1 MMEIIIDNRE
11 NSLIKLLEENKKVF
25 IKKNLEIGDIQFI
38 ENDKLIYIVER
49 KTINDLG
56 ASIKDGRYKEQK
68 IRLLSNHSN
77 NIYYIIEGNI
87 DDCNTLNRKAL
98 LGSIINMSF
107 RDNIKV
113 ISSNNIKDT
122 YDIILQIRRKYDE
135 GKFKEIE
142 SSTDN
147 YVSSIKMNKK
157 ENMSKEL
164 CNIVQLATI
173 PGVSQKISKIILEK
187 YGSMSN
193 LIEEYKKTD
202 NLLLADIS
210 LGKRKIGKVLSIK
223 IYDYLI

>member
-1 MMEIIIDNRE
+1 MEIIIDNRE
-11 NSLIKLLEENKKVF
+11 NSLIKLLEENNEIF
-25 IKKNLEIGDIQFI
+25 IKKNLEIGDIQFM
-38 ENDKLIYIVER
+38 ENDKLIYIIER

-68 IRLLSNHSN
+68 MRLLSNNSN

-87 DDCNTLNRKAL
+87 DNCNTLNRKAL

-122 YDIILQIRRKYDE
+122 YDIILQIRKKYDE
-135 GKFKEIE
+135 GKFKKIE
-142 SSTDN
+142 NSKDN
-147 YVSSIKMNKK
+147 YVSSIKINKK
-157 ENMSKEL
+157 ENMSKEI

-187 YGSMSN
+187 YGSLSN

-202 NLLLADIS
+202 NLLLEEIS
-210 LGKRKIGKVLSIK
+210 LGKRKLGKVLSIK
-223 IYDYLI
+223 IHDYLI

>member
-1 MMEIIIDNRE
+1 MEIIIDNRE
-11 NSLIKLLEENKKVF
+11 NNLIKLLEENNIKC

-38 ENDKLIYIVER
+38 ENDKIIYILER

-68 IRLLSNHSN
+68 MRLLSNHSD

-98 LGSIINMSF
+98 MGSIINMSF

-122 YDIILQIRRKYDE
+122 YDIIVQIQKKYNE
-135 GKFKEIE
+135 GKFKKIE
-142 SSTDN
+142 TTQDN
-147 YVSSIKMNKK
+147 YISTIKTNKK
-157 ENMSKEL
+157 ENMNKEL
-164 CNIVQLATI
+164 CNIIQLATI
-173 PGVSQKISKIILEK
+173 PGVSQNISKIIMEK
-187 YGSMSN
+187 YETLSN
-193 LIEEYKKTD
+193 LIEEYKKND

-210 LGKRKIGKVLSIK
+210 LGKRKIGKVLSTK

>member
-11 NSLIKLLEENKKVF
+11 NSLIKLLEENKIVF
-25 IKKNLEIGDIQFI
+25 IKKNLEIGDIHFI
-38 ENDKLIYIVER
+38 ENDKIIYILER

-68 IRLLSNHSN
+68 MRLLSNHSN

-135 GKFKEIE
+135 GKFKKIE

-173 PGVSQKISKIILEK
+173 PGVSQNISKIIMEK

-193 LIEEYKKTD
+193 LIEEYKK
-202 NLLLADIS
+202 
-210 LGKRKIGKVLSIK
+210 
-223 IYDYLI
+223 

>member
-1 MMEIIIDNRE
+1 MEIIIDNRE
-11 NSLIKLLEENKKVF
+11 NSLIKLLEENKEVF

-38 ENDKLIYIVER
+38 ENDKIIYILER

-68 IRLLSNHSN
+68 MRLLSNHSD

-98 LGSIINMSF
+98 MGSIINMSF

-122 YDIILQIRRKYDE
+122 YDIIIQIQKKYNE
-135 GKFKEIE
+135 GKFKKIE
-142 SSTDN
+142 TTQDN
-147 YVSSIKMNKK
+147 YISTIKTNKK
-157 ENMSKEL
+157 ENMNKEL
-164 CNIVQLATI
+164 CNIIQLATI
-173 PGVSQKISKIILEK
+173 PGVSQNISKIIMEK
-187 YGSMSN
+187 YETLSN

-210 LGKRKIGKVLSIK
+210 LGKRKIGKVLSTK

>member
-1 MMEIIIDNRE
+1 MEIIIDNRE
-11 NSLIKLLEENKKVF
+11 NSLIKLLEENKEVF

-68 IRLLSNHSN
+68 MRLLSNHSN

-135 GKFKEIE
+135 SKFKKIE
-142 SSTDN
+142 NSTDN

-173 PGVSQKISKIILEK
+173 PGVSQNISKIIMEK

-202 NLLLADIS
+202 NLLLANIS

>member
-1 MMEIIIDNRE
+1 MEIIIDNRE
-11 NSLIKLLEENKKVF
+11 NSLIKLLEDNDEVF

-68 IRLLSNHSN
+68 MRLLSNHSN

-157 ENMSKEL
+157 ENMSKEI

>member
-1 MMEIIIDNRE
+1 MEIIIDNRE
-11 NSLIKLLEENKKVF
+11 NSLIKLLEENKVVF

-38 ENDKLIYIVER
+38 ENDKIIYILER

-68 IRLLSNHSN
+68 MRLLSNHSN

-187 YGSMSN
+187 YGSISN

>member
-11 NSLIKLLEENKKVF
+11 NSLIKLLEENKIVF

-38 ENDKLIYIVER
+38 ENDKIIYILER

-68 IRLLSNHSN
+68 MRLLSNHNN

-87 DDCNTLNRKAL
+87 DKCNTLNRKAL

-107 RDNIKV
+107 RDNIKI

-122 YDIILQIRRKYDE
+122 YDIIIQIQKKYND
-135 GKFKEIE
+135 GKFKKIE
-142 SSTDN
+142 TTQDN
-147 YVSSIKMNKK
+147 YISSIKTNKK
-157 ENMSKEL
+157 ENMNKEL
-164 CNIVQLATI
+164 CNIIQLATI
-173 PGVSQKISKIILEK
+173 PGVSQNISKIIMEK

>member
-1 MMEIIIDNRE
+1 MEIIIDNRE
-11 NSLIKLLEENKKVF
+11 NNLIKLLEEDNIKC

-38 ENDKLIYIVER
+38 ENDKIIYILER

-68 IRLLSNHSN
+68 MRLLSNHSD

-98 LGSIINMSF
+98 MGSIINMSF

-122 YDIILQIRRKYDE
+122 YDIIVQIQKKYNE
-135 GKFKEIE
+135 GKFKKIE
-142 SSTDN
+142 TTQDN
-147 YVSSIKMNKK
+147 YISTIKTNKK
-157 ENMSKEL
+157 ENMNKEL
-164 CNIVQLATI
+164 CNIIQLATI
-173 PGVSQKISKIILEK
+173 PGVSQNISKIIMEK
-187 YGSMSN
+187 YETLSN
-193 LIEEYKKTD
+193 LIEEYKKND

-210 LGKRKIGKVLSIK
+210 LGKRKIGKVLSTK

>member
-1 MMEIIIDNRE
+1 MEIIIDNRE
-11 NSLIKLLEENKKVF
+11 NNLIKLLEENNIKC

-38 ENDKLIYIVER
+38 ENDKIIYILER

-68 IRLLSNHSN
+68 MRLLSNHSD

-98 LGSIINMSF
+98 MGSIINMSF

-122 YDIILQIRRKYDE
+122 YDIIVQIQKKYNE
-135 GKFKEIE
+135 GKFKKIE
-142 SSTDN
+142 TTQDN
-147 YVSSIKMNKK
+147 YISTIKTNKK
-157 ENMSKEL
+157 ENMNKEL
-164 CNIVQLATI
+164 CNIIQLAII
-173 PGVSQKISKIILEK
+173 PGVSQNISKIIMEK
-187 YGSMSN
+187 YETLSN
-193 LIEEYKKTD
+193 LIEEYKKND

-210 LGKRKIGKVLSIK
+210 LGKRKIGKVLSTK

>member
-1 MMEIIIDNRE
+1 MEIIIDNRE
-11 NSLIKLLEENKKVF
+11 NSLIKLLEENKETF
-25 IKKNLEIGDIQFI
+25 TKKNLEIGDIQFI
-38 ENDKLIYIVER
+38 ENNKLIYIIER

-68 IRLLSNHSN
+68 MRLLSNHSN

-87 DDCNTLNRKAL
+87 DECNTLNRKAL

-113 ISSNNIKDT
+113 INSNNIKDT
-122 YDIILQIRRKYDE
+122 YDIIIQIRRKYNE

-142 SSTDN
+142 SSTEN

-157 ENMSKEL
+157 ENMSKEI

-173 PGVSQKISKIILEK
+173 PGVSQKISKVIIEK
-187 YGSMSN
+187 YGSLNN

-202 NLLLADIS
+202 NLLLADIN

>member
-1 MMEIIIDNRE
+1 MEIIIDNRE
-11 NSLIKLLEENKKVF
+11 NSLIKLLEENKETF
-25 IKKNLEIGDIQFI
+25 TKKNLEIGDIQFI
-38 ENDKLIYIVER
+38 ENNKLIYIIER

-68 IRLLSNHSN
+68 MRLLSNHSN

-87 DDCNTLNRKAL
+87 DECNTLNRKAL

-113 ISSNNIKDT
+113 INSNNIKDT
-122 YDIILQIRRKYDE
+122 YDIIIQIRRKYNE

-142 SSTDN
+142 SSTEN

-157 ENMSKEL
+157 ENMSKEI

-173 PGVSQKISKIILEK
+173 PGVSQKISKIIIEK
-187 YGSMSN
+187 YGSLNN

-202 NLLLADIS
+202 NLLLADIN

>member
-1 MMEIIIDNRE
+1 MEIIIDNRE
-11 NSLIKLLEENKKVF
+11 NSLIKLLEENEIVF

-38 ENDKLIYIVER
+38 ENDEIIYIIER

-68 IRLLSNHSN
+68 MRLLSNHSD

-87 DDCNTLNRKAL
+87 DDCTTLNRKAL

-113 ISSNNIKDT
+113 INSNNINDT
-122 YDIILQIRRKYDE
+122 YDIILQIQKKYND
-135 GKFKEIE
+135 GKFKKIE
-142 SSTDN
+142 TTKEN
-147 YVSSIKMNKK
+147 YISAIKTNKK

-164 CNIVQLATI
+164 CNIIQLATI
-173 PGVSQKISKIILEK
+173 PGVSQNISKIIMEK
-187 YGSMSN
+187 YGSLNN

-202 NLLLADIS
+202 NLLLVNIS
-210 LGKRKIGKVLSIK
+210 LGKRKIGKVLSMK
-223 IYDYLI
+223 ICDYLI

>member
-1 MMEIIIDNRE
+1 MEIIIDNRE
-11 NSLIKLLEENKKVF
+11 NSLIKLLEDNDEVF

-68 IRLLSNHSN
+68 MRLLSNHSN

-142 SSTDN
+142 NSTDN

>member
-1 MMEIIIDNRE
+1 MEIIIDNRE
-11 NSLIKLLEENKKVF
+11 NSLIKLLEENKETF
-25 IKKNLEIGDIQFI
+25 TKKNLEIGDIQFM
-38 ENDKLIYIVER
+38 ENNKLIYIIER

-68 IRLLSNHSN
+68 MRLLSNHSN

-87 DDCNTLNRKAL
+87 DECNTLNRKAL
-98 LGSIINMSF
+98 LGSIVNMSF

-113 ISSNNIKDT
+113 INSNNIKDT
-122 YDIILQIRRKYDE
+122 YDIIIQIRRKYNE

-142 SSTDN
+142 SSTEN

-157 ENMSKEL
+157 ENMSKEI

-173 PGVSQKISKIILEK
+173 PGVSQKISKIIIEK
-187 YGSMSN
+187 YGSLNN

-202 NLLLADIS
+202 NLLLADIN

>member
-1 MMEIIIDNRE
+1 MEIIIDNRE
-11 NSLIKLLEENKKVF
+11 NSLIKLLEENKEIF

-68 IRLLSNHSN
+68 MRLLSNHSD

-122 YDIILQIRRKYDE
+122 YDIILQIRRKYNE

-142 SSTDN
+142 SSKDN
-147 YVSSIKMNKK
+147 YVSTIKMNKK
-157 ENMSKEL
+157 ENMSKEI

-187 YGSMSN
+187 YGSISN

>member
-1 MMEIIIDNRE
+1 MEIIIDNRE
-11 NSLIKLLEENKKVF
+11 NSLIKLLEENKEVF

-68 IRLLSNHSN
+68 MRLLSNHSN

-157 ENMSKEL
+157 ENMSKEI

-187 YGSMSN
+187 YGSLSN

>member
-1 MMEIIIDNRE
+1 MEIIIDNRE
-11 NSLIKLLEENKKVF
+11 NSLIKLLEENKIVF
-25 IKKNLEIGDIQFI
+25 IKKNLEIGDIHFI
-38 ENDKLIYIVER
+38 ENDKIIYILER

-68 IRLLSNHSN
+68 MRLLSNHSN

-135 GKFKEIE
+135 GKFKKIE

-173 PGVSQKISKIILEK
+173 PGVSQNISKIIMEK

-202 NLLLADIS
+202 NLLLANIS

>member
-1 MMEIIIDNRE
+1 MEIIIDNRE
-11 NSLIKLLEENKKVF
+11 NSLIKLLEENKIVF

-38 ENDKLIYIVER
+38 ENDKIIYILER

-68 IRLLSNHSN
+68 MRLLSNHNN

-87 DDCNTLNRKAL
+87 DECNTLNRKAL

-107 RDNIKV
+107 RDNIKI

-122 YDIILQIRRKYDE
+122 YDIIIQIQKKYND
-135 GKFKEIE
+135 GKFKKIE
-142 SSTDN
+142 TTQDN
-147 YVSSIKMNKK
+147 YISSIKTNKK
-157 ENMSKEL
+157 ENMNKEL
-164 CNIVQLATI
+164 CNIIQLATI
-173 PGVSQKISKIILEK
+173 PGVSQNISKIIMEK

-210 LGKRKIGKVLSIK
+210 LGKRKIGKVLSAK

>member
-1 MMEIIIDNRE
+1 MEIIIDNRE
-11 NSLIKLLEENKKVF
+11 NSLIKLLEENNETF
-25 IKKNLEIGDIQFI
+25 IKKNLEIGDIQYI
-38 ENDKLIYIVER
+38 ENDKLIYIIER

-68 IRLLSNHSN
+68 MRLLSNHSN

-87 DDCNTLNRKAL
+87 DECNTLNRKAL
-98 LGSIINMSF
+98 LGSIVNMSF

-113 ISSNNIKDT
+113 INSNNIKDT
-122 YDIILQIRRKYDE
+122 YDIIIQIRRKYNE

-142 SSTDN
+142 SSTEN

-157 ENMSKEL
+157 ENMSKEI

-173 PGVSQKISKIILEK
+173 PGVSQKISKIIIEK
-187 YGSMSN
+187 YGSLNN

-202 NLLLADIS
+202 NLLLADIN

>member
-1 MMEIIIDNRE
+1 M
-11 NSLIKLLEENKKVF
+11 
-25 IKKNLEIGDIQFI
+25 
-38 ENDKLIYIVER
+38 
-49 KTINDLG
+49 
-56 ASIKDGRYKEQK
+56 
-68 IRLLSNHSN
+68 RLLSNHSN

-87 DDCNTLNRKAL
+87 DECNTLNRKAL
-98 LGSIINMSF
+98 LGSIVNMSF

-113 ISSNNIKDT
+113 INSNNIKDT
-122 YDIILQIRRKYDE
+122 YDIIIQIRRKYNE

-142 SSTDN
+142 SSTEN

-157 ENMSKEL
+157 ENMSKEI

-173 PGVSQKISKIILEK
+173 PGVSQKISKIIIEK
-187 YGSMSN
+187 YGSLNN

-202 NLLLADIS
+202 NLLLADIN

>member
-11 NSLIKLLEENKKVF
+11 NSLIKLLEENKIVF
-25 IKKNLEIGDIQFI
+25 IKKNLEIGDIHFI
-38 ENDKLIYIVER
+38 ENDKIIYILER

-68 IRLLSNHSN
+68 MRLLSNHSN

-135 GKFKEIE
+135 GKFKKIE

-173 PGVSQKISKIILEK
+173 PGVSQNISKIIMEK

-202 NLLLADIS
+202 NLLLANIS

>member
-1 MMEIIIDNRE
+1 MEIIIDNRE
-11 NSLIKLLEENKKVF
+11 NSLIKLLEENKEVF

-68 IRLLSNHSN
+68 MRLLSNHSN

-157 ENMSKEL
+157 ENMSKEI

>member
-1 MMEIIIDNRE
+1 MEIIIDNRE
-11 NSLIKLLEENKKVF
+11 NSLIKLLEENNEVF
-25 IKKNLEIGDIQFI
+25 IKKNLEIGDIQFM

-68 IRLLSNHSN
+68 MRLLSNHSN

-157 ENMSKEL
+157 ENMSKEI

-173 PGVSQKISKIILEK
+173 PGVSQKISKVILEK

>member
-1 MMEIIIDNRE
+1 MEIIIDNRE
-11 NSLIKLLEENKKVF
+11 NSLIKLLEENKEVF

-68 IRLLSNHSN
+68 MRLLSNHSN

-157 ENMSKEL
+157 ENMSKEI

-187 YGSMSN
+187 YGSISN